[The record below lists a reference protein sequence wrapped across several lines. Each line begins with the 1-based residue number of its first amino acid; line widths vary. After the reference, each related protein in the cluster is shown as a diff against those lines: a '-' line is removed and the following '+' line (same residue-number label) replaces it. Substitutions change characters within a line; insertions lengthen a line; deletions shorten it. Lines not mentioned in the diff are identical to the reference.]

1 MKIPPYVLQFALII
15 CDMENKIKG
24 GERAEAAE
32 WLGKMYKALEKFETE
47 HDLTV
52 EEIFGA
58 QIDEIQTQEK
68 GA

>member
-1 MKIPPYVLQFALII
+1 MRIPPCVLRFALII
-15 CDMENKIKG
+15 CDMENSIKNG
-24 GERAEAAE
+24 NRAEAAE
-32 WLGKMYKALEKFETE
+32 WLGKMYKDLEKFETE
-47 HDLTV
+47 HDLTT

>member
-15 CDMENKIKG
+15 CDMDNMIKDG
-24 GERAEAAE
+24 KRAEAAE
-32 WLGKMYKALEKFETE
+32 WLGKMYKDLEKFETE
-47 HDLTV
+47 HDLTT

>member
-15 CDMENKIKG
+15 CDMENMIKG
-24 GERAEAAE
+24 GKRAEAAA
-32 WLGKMYKALEKFETE
+32 LIGKMYRALEKFEAE

>member
-1 MKIPPYVLQFALII
+1 MRIPPYVLQFALII
-15 CDMENKIKG
+15 NEMESAVKDGK
-24 GERAEAAE
+24 RAEAAE

-47 HDLTV
+47 HDLTT

>member
-1 MKIPPYVLQFALII
+1 MRIPPCVLRFALII
-15 CDMENKIKG
+15 CDMENSIKNG
-24 GERAEAAE
+24 RRAEAAE

-47 HDLTV
+47 HDLTT